1 VTPNQAVVEA
11 YMEGF
16 RSTDRERI
24 LACLADDVE
33 WVVPGAF
40 HARGKAEFATHIVDE
55 GFSGQPK
62 ITVDRY
68 VENRD
73 VVIAEGSVRA
83 QRSDG
88 TVLNLVMCDVFDMKD
103 GKIRRLTSYLM
114 PMG

>member
-88 TVLNLVMCDVFDMKD
+88 AVLNLVMCDVFDMKD